1 MYSFRDPQKSY
12 VTMDV
17 SDTQTV
23 LHLLKAPGQCWI
35 IIPKQFS
42 YSSSEA
48 YFVAS
53 SEAVPHNILF
63 SKEETKIACEL
74 SIKISAYRK
83 ILKFGTPQTIA
94 IIVLKIEK
102 FDVTLH

>member
-1 MYSFRDPQKSY
+1 
-12 VTMDV
+12 MDV
-17 SDTQTV
+17 SDIQTV

-53 SEAVPHNILF
+53 SEAVPHNIPLLF
-63 SKEETKIACEL
+63 SKEETKFVCEL
-74 SIKISAYRK
+74 SIKISAYFELCVYSVFHVK
-83 ILKFGTPQTIA
+83 SH
-94 IIVLKIEK
+94 IVNYSGK
-102 FDVTLH
+102 